1 MCSIDVRAFHLTR
14 RSNRAFYGKRQLPA
28 TVGLK
33 RHDEE
38 YRRRLRF
45 IRRKYRIWTKS
56 GNIHSGTWAKFYRN
70 IWSDASIVLYIQC
83 GIPEKIGRIANVF
96 VKVSL
101 ENRRWNKNT
110 TEGSTTYIQ
119 SKKSC
124 HLDVKL
130 HIKFIAFSYF
140 LLRYF
145 MWVALQ
151 TLLKI

>member
-83 GIPEKIGRIANVF
+83 GIVF

-101 ENRRWNKNT
+101 ENRRWNKNI
-110 TEGSTTYIQ
+110 TEGSATYIQ

-124 HLDVKL
+124 LLDIKL

>member
-83 GIPEKIGRIANVF
+83 GIVF

-101 ENRRWNKNT
+101 ENRRWNKNI
-110 TEGSTTYIQ
+110 TEGSATYIQ

-124 HLDVKL
+124 LLDVKL

>member
-33 RHDEE
+33 RHHEE

-83 GIPEKIGRIANVF
+83 GIVF

-101 ENRRWNKNT
+101 ENRRWNKNI
-110 TEGSTTYIQ
+110 TEGSATYIQ

-124 HLDVKL
+124 LLDIKL

>member
-33 RHDEE
+33 RHHEE

-83 GIPEKIGRIANVF
+83 GIVF

-101 ENRRWNKNT
+101 ENRRWNKNI
-110 TEGSTTYIQ
+110 TEGSATYIQ

-124 HLDVKL
+124 LLDVKL

-145 MWVALQ
+145 MWVAL
-151 TLLKI
+151 LKI

>member
-1 MCSIDVRAFHLTR
+1 MCSIDVRAFHLKR
-14 RSNRAFYGKRQLPA
+14 RSNRVFDGKRHLSA
-28 TVGLK
+28 TVGLE
-33 RHDEE
+33 RHHEQ
-38 YRRRLRF
+38 YRWLQRF

-56 GNIHSGTWAKFYRN
+56 GNIHSGTWTKFYRN

-83 GIPEKIGRIANVF
+83 GIVF

-101 ENRRWNKNT
+101 ENRRWNKNI
-110 TEGSTTYIQ
+110 TEGSATYIQ

-124 HLDVKL
+124 LLDVKL

>member
-33 RHDEE
+33 RHHEE

-83 GIPEKIGRIANVF
+83 GIVF

-101 ENRRWNKNT
+101 ENRRWNKNI
-110 TEGSTTYIQ
+110 TEGSATYIQ

-124 HLDVKL
+124 LLDVKL

>member
-1 MCSIDVRAFHLTR
+1 MYPPFILRDPQG
-14 RSNRAFYGKRQLPA
+14 FYGKQQLSA
-28 TVGLK
+28 TFGLE
-33 RHDEE
+33 RHHEQ
-38 YRRRLRF
+38 YRWLQRF

-70 IWSDASIVLYIQC
+70 VWSDASIVLYIQC

-96 VKVSL
+96 AKVSFG
-101 ENRRWNKNT
+101 NMRWNINNT
-110 TEGSTTYIQ
+110 VGSATYIR

-124 HLDVKL
+124 HLAVKL
-130 HIKFIAFSYF
+130 QIQFIAFSYF

>member
-1 MCSIDVRAFHLTR
+1 MYAPFTLREDPTEF
-14 RSNRAFYGKRQLPA
+14 FYGKRQLPA
-28 TVGLK
+28 TVGLE
-33 RHDEE
+33 RHHEQ
-38 YRRRLRF
+38 YRWLQRF

-83 GIPEKIGRIANVF
+83 GIVF

-101 ENRRWNKNT
+101 ENRRWNKNI
-110 TEGSTTYIQ
+110 TEGSATYIQ

-124 HLDVKL
+124 LLDVKL

>member
-33 RHDEE
+33 RHHEE

-83 GIPEKIGRIANVF
+83 GIVF

-101 ENRRWNKNT
+101 ENGRWNKNI
-110 TEGSTTYIQ
+110 TEGSATYIQ

-124 HLDVKL
+124 LLDVKL

>member
-33 RHDEE
+33 RHHEE

-56 GNIHSGTWAKFYRN
+56 GNIHPGTWAKFYRN
-70 IWSDASIVLYIQC
+70 IWSDAIIVLYIQC
-83 GIPEKIGRIANVF
+83 GIVF

-101 ENRRWNKNT
+101 ENRRWNKNI
-110 TEGSTTYIQ
+110 TEGSATYIQ

-124 HLDVKL
+124 LLDVKL